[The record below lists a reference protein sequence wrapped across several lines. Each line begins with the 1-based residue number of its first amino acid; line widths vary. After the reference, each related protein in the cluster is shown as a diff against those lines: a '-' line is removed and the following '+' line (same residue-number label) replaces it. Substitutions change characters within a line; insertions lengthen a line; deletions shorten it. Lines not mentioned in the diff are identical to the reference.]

1 MKCLNCNN
9 SAEENFC
16 EFCGQ
21 KTSIHRFSLK
31 HIFDNGILNGALMI
45 NKRFFFSLKEL
56 MTRPGHSIRDFLEGK
71 RINHYNAFGL
81 LLLLIAASYFIGEY
95 SPLKL
100 TDIMDENSQEFA
112 AAMDQF
118 TGENPR
124 LFFMLN
130 LLIMAIT
137 SFLLFKKSKINF
149 AENIILNTYNLAGQT
164 LLTMPFLVLNIF
176 YRNKFV
182 LLLNIT
188 VSPFITIGYC
198 FWFYHQFF
206 SEYGYSKR
214 NLIFRSISSIIISAM
229 LTGIV
234 LSSILA

>member
-81 LLLLIAASYFIGEY
+81 LLLLIATTYLIGEY
-95 SPLKL
+95 SHVNL
-100 TDIMDENSQEFA
+100 TDIMDGNSQEFA

-118 TGENPR
+118 TEENPR

-164 LLTMPFLVLNIF
+164 LLTIPFLVLNVF
-176 YRNKFV
+176 FRNKVV

-188 VSPFITIGYC
+188 VSPFITIGYY

-206 SEYGYSKR
+206 SEYGYNKR
-214 NLIFRSISSIIISAM
+214 SLIFRSISSIIISTM

-234 LSSILA
+234 LTSILA